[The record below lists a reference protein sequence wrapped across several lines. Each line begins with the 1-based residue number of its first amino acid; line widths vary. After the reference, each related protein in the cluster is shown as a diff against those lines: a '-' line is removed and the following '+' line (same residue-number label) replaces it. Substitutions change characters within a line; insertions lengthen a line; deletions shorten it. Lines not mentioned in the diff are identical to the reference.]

1 MRKQVEK
8 TMTKYVIATLDFP
21 TSYVRSLG
29 WGKYVFTDNIE
40 YATKTIN
47 RKYAEEI
54 CSDCNYCDNLH
65 DFVVV
70 PVEITFSLIDES

>member
-21 TSYVRSLG
+21 TSYVRALG

-40 YATKTIN
+40 YATKTG
-47 RKYAEEI
+47 KK
-54 CSDCNYCDNLH
+54 
-65 DFVVV
+65 VVYM
-70 PVEITFSLIDES
+70 E